1 MKTLFAGA
9 ALALLIAAPVGA
21 QAASG
26 LTGAYYALPP
36 QPSGVGA
43 AGGPG
48 SVATALSE
56 ISGVTPTASFTAT
69 SVCFPSCGNTLG
81 DGGSTVADFLGGNAT
96 GITSNTVSDLSNHVV
111 VLTGFL
117 NVVTSGMQTFSLAS
131 DDGSELIINGQVVS
145 LDDGDHG
152 FGGPGSVSVNLTKGF
167 DSIEIVQ
174 FEDGGV
180 TGLTVMENG
189 AALGGNEV
197 VTTAVP
203 EPATWAMMLAGFGGL
218 GAAMRAR
225 RRSATATA

>member
-1 MKTLFAGA
+1 MKNLFAGA

-26 LTGAYYALPP
+26 LNGAYYALAP

-56 ISGVTPTASFTAT
+56 IAGLTPTASFTAT
-69 SVCFPSCGNTLG
+69 SVCFPSCGNTIG
-81 DGGSTVADFLGGNAT
+81 DGGSSVANFLGGNAT
-96 GITSNTVSDLSNHVV
+96 GLTASSVTDLSNHVV

-117 NVVTSGMQTFSLAS
+117 NVAASGMQTFSLAS
-131 DDGSELIINGQVVS
+131 DDGSELIINNQVVS

-167 DSIEIVQ
+167 NPIEIVQ
-174 FEDGGV
+174 FEDGGF
-180 TGLTVMENG
+180 TGLTVTENG
-189 AALGGNEV
+189 AALGGNEI

-225 RRSATATA
+225 RRSVAATA